1 MSLSFMRRE
10 SKYRKKVNI
19 YICSCRKPLT
29 RIISADQKDIRKG
42 GQGERGEADQ
52 GAVAQGPH
60 QGGMPDIHVNTNI
73 SHSFVTPRAPVVR
86 VNNEIIL

>member
-29 RIISADQKDIRKG
+29 SIIFLTDQKDIRQG
-42 GQGERGEADQ
+42 GQGERGETDQ

-73 SHSFVTPRAPVVR
+73 TKITLQRMHLEVLKTTNF
-86 VNNEIIL
+86 